1 MRVLMNYLAAFL
13 MLSGSAWAGL
23 SERDLAAVKLAPLTD
38 ARLPPG
44 LTFLDFHNRRMS
56 ILTAIEDRPALLV
69 PVDYTCRSTCG
80 PTLAIVS
87 AALGET
93 GLAPGRDYHVI
104 VVGID
109 ARDGIEDAR
118 ALRDTQIVDPAV
130 GASTTFL
137 RGDAETVQSLL
148 QALDY
153 QVVYDSENDQFAHPN
168 GVLALTSDG
177 RISRVLSGIGLDS
190 QNLRLA
196 LLEAGEGKIGGL
208 RDRFILMCYGFDPVH
223 GIYTPLIKRVL
234 TATGTLTVG
243 ILGVVLVLLWRR
255 DGRARREAS

>member
-1 MRVLMNYLAAFL
+1 MRALINCLAALL
-13 MLSGSAWAGL
+13 MSCCAASAGL
-23 SERDLAAVKLAPLTD
+23 SERDLAEVKLAPSPD

-44 LTFLDFHNRRMS
+44 LIFRDLDDRKIS
-56 ILTAIEDRPALLV
+56 IAAAIENRPALLI
-69 PVDYTCRSTCG
+69 PVDYTCRSICG

-93 GLAPGRDYHVI
+93 GLAPGRDYRLI

-109 ARDGIEDAR
+109 SRDGIEDAR
-118 ALRDTQIVDPAV
+118 AMRDAQIVDPAV
-130 GASTTFL
+130 GVSATFL
-137 RGDAETVQSLL
+137 RGDDETVRALL

-153 QVVYDSENDQFAHPN
+153 RVVYDSENDQFAHPN
-168 GVLALTSDG
+168 GVVALTSDG

-196 LLEAGEGKIGGL
+196 LLEAGEGKVGDL
-208 RDRFILMCYGFDPVH
+208 RDRLVLMCYGFDPVH

-234 TATGTLTVG
+234 TATGVLTVG
-243 ILGVVLVLLWRR
+243 IVGVVLVLLWRR
-255 DGRARREAS
+255 DGQTRKEAS